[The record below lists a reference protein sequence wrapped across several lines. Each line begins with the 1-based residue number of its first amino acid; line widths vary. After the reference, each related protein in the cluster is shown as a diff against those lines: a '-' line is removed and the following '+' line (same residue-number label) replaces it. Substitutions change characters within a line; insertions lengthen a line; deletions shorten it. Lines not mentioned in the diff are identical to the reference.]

1 MNFTEAGLRQALSTC
16 SMRRRQGGFD
26 TARGNSQF
34 KKWENSSAA
43 SENSSNLHALFHAL
57 GILMP

>member
-26 TARGNSQF
+26 TARGSSQV
-34 KKWENSSAA
+34 KKCENSSAA
-43 SENSSNLHALFHAL
+43 SENASTLNA
-57 GILMP
+57 